1 VLDGRDRDGKE
12 VFEGVE
18 FEGEQPAQP
27 EPKENPLLPKWM
39 QESQR
44 QEELMRDQNDIQYS
58 DDDDDDYD
66 DEVEEYNENEEEFY
80 EEDID

>member
-44 QEELMRDQNDIQYS
+44 
-58 DDDDDDYD
+58 
-66 DEVEEYNENEEEFY
+66 
-80 EEDID
+80 